1 MAPAATRRRL
11 ACRARRVRRERG
23 RRAGGAWVRRT
34 RSDGRAPRSCVRSA
48 RFVSSTI
55 RVGIPEADWADLGAA
70 AELTPSGARDA
81 SSGRRTSC
89 PVDLAVQQSD
99 DPLAG
104 ESSTRHGTAQ
114 RLATVPLRYES
125 GRDGRRSR
133 LGRHAGAVTGM
144 RTASAFTNGSGRVAA
159 ARPRMRVVLS
169 AHPRASA
176 AECGCRECE
185 VRSASAWLRPASE
198 LRGALLRP
206 LFPRARGRVTLR
218 LEVEPGGD
226 GGAALGVAQRPGRR
240 HWRGLRAVRG
250 ARSRTDG
257 QQRQGRSRC
266 SAVSVVEPGS
276 AVASRRVRPGS
287 ARRAAASKTRSR
299 SPTRG

>member
-48 RFVSSTI
+48 RFVSSAI

-81 SSGRRTSC
+81 RSGRRTSC

-104 ESSTRHGTAQ
+104 ESSTRHGSAQ
-114 RLATVPLRYES
+114 RLATVPLRHES

-133 LGRHAGAVTGM
+133 LGRKAGVTLGL
-144 RTASAFTNGSGRVAA
+144 GRRPRGTEGGRLDVALA
-159 ARPRMRVVLS
+159 NEARPLLQTRDDLHGFTLPADAAGLIDHVVVPLS
-169 AHPRASA
+169 LALADAVITH
-176 AECGCRECE
+176 
-185 VRSASAWLRPASE
+185 
-198 LRGALLRP
+198 LRGA
-206 LFPRARGRVTLR
+206 AM
-218 LEVEPGGD
+218 ES
-226 GGAALGVAQRPGRR
+226 GRR
-240 HWRGLRAVRG
+240 SRTSDAHRQPWRACSARCAADAWDDRSNRPDARMRGCVARQARAPRRGLRRG
-250 ARSRTDG
+250 ARPT
-257 QQRQGRSRC
+257 
-266 SAVSVVEPGS
+266 P
-276 AVASRRVRPGS
+276 AS
-287 ARRAAASKTRSR
+287 
-299 SPTRG
+299 

>member
-48 RFVSSTI
+48 RFVSSAI

-81 SSGRRTSC
+81 RSGRRTSC

-104 ESSTRHGTAQ
+104 ESSTRHGSAQ
-114 RLATVPLRYES
+114 RLATVPLRHES

-133 LGRHAGAVTGM
+133 WT
-144 RTASAFTNGSGRVAA
+144 TSS
-159 ARPRMRVVLS
+159 
-169 AHPRASA
+169 
-176 AECGCRECE
+176 
-185 VRSASAWLRPASE
+185 
-198 LRGALLRP
+198 
-206 LFPRARGRVTLR
+206 
-218 LEVEPGGD
+218 
-226 GGAALGVAQRPGRR
+226 
-240 HWRGLRAVRG
+240 RAV
-250 ARSRTDG
+250 SP
-257 QQRQGRSRC
+257 SC
-266 SAVSVVEPGS
+266 PSVVHRHTMGAPTPAAPHS
-276 AVASRRVRPGS
+276 HSRLRFRNRLQ
-287 ARRAAASKTRSR
+287 ARAAVPQSGEA
-299 SPTRG
+299 GL

>member
-81 SSGRRTSC
+81 RSGRRTSC

-133 LGRHAGAVTGM
+133 LGRP
-144 RTASAFTNGSGRVAA
+144 ASVSRRGIV
-159 ARPRMRVVLS
+159 ARP
-169 AHPRASA
+169 A
-176 AECGCRECE
+176 
-185 VRSASAWLRPASE
+185 PASVT
-198 LRGALLRP
+198 RQQRRAGCSYPWWLLHK
-206 LFPRARGRVTLR
+206 AGS
-218 LEVEPGGD
+218 
-226 GGAALGVAQRPGRR
+226 
-240 HWRGLRAVRG
+240 VRG
-250 ARSRTDG
+250 G
-257 QQRQGRSRC
+257 
-266 SAVSVVEPGS
+266 
-276 AVASRRVRPGS
+276 
-287 ARRAAASKTRSR
+287 
-299 SPTRG
+299 

>member
-48 RFVSSTI
+48 RFVSSAI

-81 SSGRRTSC
+81 RSGRRTSC

-104 ESSTRHGTAQ
+104 ESSTRHGSAQ

-133 LGRHAGAVTGM
+133 LGRRAGA
-144 RTASAFTNGSGRVAA
+144 RAQTAPSRRERRLLSRMGARMASGA
-159 ARPRMRVVLS
+159 ARI
-169 AHPRASA
+169 
-176 AECGCRECE
+176 
-185 VRSASAWLRPASE
+185 
-198 LRGALLRP
+198 
-206 LFPRARGRVTLR
+206 
-218 LEVEPGGD
+218 
-226 GGAALGVAQRPGRR
+226 GAALVGGWRVGCGFGCGRWAEAGPSGFR
-240 HWRGLRAVRG
+240 ERWAE
-250 ARSRTDG
+250 T
-257 QQRQGRSRC
+257 
-266 SAVSVVEPGS
+266 
-276 AVASRRVRPGS
+276 
-287 ARRAAASKTRSR
+287 
-299 SPTRG
+299 

>member
-48 RFVSSTI
+48 RFVSSAI

-81 SSGRRTSC
+81 RSGRRTSC

-104 ESSTRHGTAQ
+104 ESSTRHGSAQ

-125 GRDGRRSR
+125 GGDGRHSR
-133 LGRHAGAVTGM
+133 LGRRLSRKCARNGCTGNGGTTTPNGIDFAIVVPAIRAFAAGTTSVVPRPIDGPASGPVCA
-144 RTASAFTNGSGRVAA
+144 TAST
-159 ARPRMRVVLS
+159 
-169 AHPRASA
+169 
-176 AECGCRECE
+176 
-185 VRSASAWLRPASE
+185 
-198 LRGALLRP
+198 
-206 LFPRARGRVTLR
+206 T
-218 LEVEPGGD
+218 
-226 GGAALGVAQRPGRR
+226 
-240 HWRGLRAVRG
+240 
-250 ARSRTDG
+250 
-257 QQRQGRSRC
+257 
-266 SAVSVVEPGS
+266 
-276 AVASRRVRPGS
+276 SRRGGRDFCFSTRLLHKGVRKALEPNWWETHPDLS
-287 ARRAAASKTRSR
+287 L
-299 SPTRG
+299 

>member
-1 MAPAATRRRL
+1 MAASATRRRL

-81 SSGRRTSC
+81 RSGRRTSC

-104 ESSTRHGTAQ
+104 ESSTRHGSAQ

-133 LGRHAGAVTGM
+133 WDDTRKCRPALSSLLLRQRERTRPPNRLGLPEPAHRERGAPRRPPG
-144 RTASAFTNGSGRVAA
+144 AA
-159 ARPRMRVVLS
+159 PHPARPPLN
-169 AHPRASA
+169 HPVA
-176 AECGCRECE
+176 
-185 VRSASAWLRPASE
+185 LPRP
-198 LRGALLRP
+198 
-206 LFPRARGRVTLR
+206 
-218 LEVEPGGD
+218 
-226 GGAALGVAQRPGRR
+226 GAAVAGRPRR
-240 HWRGLRAVRG
+240 WQAANGP
-250 ARSRTDG
+250 S
-257 QQRQGRSRC
+257 SP
-266 SAVSVVEPGS
+266 SGS
-276 AVASRRVRPGS
+276 LTRP
-287 ARRAAASKTRSR
+287 
-299 SPTRG
+299 P

>member
-48 RFVSSTI
+48 RFVSSAI
-55 RVGIPEADWADLGAA
+55 RVGISEADWADLGAA

-81 SSGRRTSC
+81 RSGRRTSC

-104 ESSTRHGTAQ
+104 ESSTRHGSAQ

-133 LGRHAGAVTGM
+133 LGRAASVRRRAIGARPAPASVT
-144 RTASAFTNGSGRVAA
+144 RQQRRADCPFPCVSETVRWCAGRVGSF
-159 ARPRMRVVLS
+159 P
-169 AHPRASA
+169 
-176 AECGCRECE
+176 CC
-185 VRSASAWLRPASE
+185 PAV
-198 LRGALLRP
+198 G
-206 LFPRARGRVTLR
+206 RGRSLVM
-218 LEVEPGGD
+218 PPAG
-226 GGAALGVAQRPGRR
+226 
-240 HWRGLRAVRG
+240 
-250 ARSRTDG
+250 
-257 QQRQGRSRC
+257 
-266 SAVSVVEPGS
+266 
-276 AVASRRVRPGS
+276 
-287 ARRAAASKTRSR
+287 
-299 SPTRG
+299 

>member
-48 RFVSSTI
+48 RFVSSAI

-81 SSGRRTSC
+81 RSGRRTSC

-104 ESSTRHGTAQ
+104 ESSTRHGSAQ

-133 LGRHAGAVTGM
+133 LGTSSGSAGGD
-144 RTASAFTNGSGRVAA
+144 RCASTN
-159 ARPRMRVVLS
+159 PILS
-169 AHPRASA
+169 ARRNAAPRA
-176 AECGCRECE
+176 
-185 VRSASAWLRPASE
+185 ASS
-198 LRGALLRP
+198 RGGAR
-206 LFPRARGRVTLR
+206 RRRGRR
-218 LEVEPGGD
+218 AGG
-226 GGAALGVAQRPGRR
+226 RSRC
-240 HWRGLRAVRG
+240 RG
-250 ARSRTDG
+250 ARSGGPTCPR
-257 QQRQGRSRC
+257 
-266 SAVSVVEPGS
+266 SAV
-276 AVASRRVRPGS
+276 RP
-287 ARRAAASKTRSR
+287 RT
-299 SPTRG
+299 

>member
-81 SSGRRTSC
+81 RSGRRTSC

-104 ESSTRHGTAQ
+104 ESSTRHGSAQ

-133 LGRHAGAVTGM
+133 LGREAAVGA
-144 RTASAFTNGSGRVAA
+144 
-159 ARPRMRVVLS
+159 PLI
-169 AHPRASA
+169 ASA
-176 AECGCRECE
+176 AFASKQQSYGARI
-185 VRSASAWLRPASE
+185 RSDCPAGPVVPCVLRADRCCASQWPPPAT
-198 LRGALLRP
+198 
-206 LFPRARGRVTLR
+206 FI
-218 LEVEPGGD
+218 
-226 GGAALGVAQRPGRR
+226 VAGRR
-240 HWRGLRAVRG
+240 LCG
-250 ARSRTDG
+250 ARYKV
-257 QQRQGRSRC
+257 
-266 SAVSVVEPGS
+266 SAKE
-276 AVASRRVRPGS
+276 A
-287 ARRAAASKTRSR
+287 
-299 SPTRG
+299 